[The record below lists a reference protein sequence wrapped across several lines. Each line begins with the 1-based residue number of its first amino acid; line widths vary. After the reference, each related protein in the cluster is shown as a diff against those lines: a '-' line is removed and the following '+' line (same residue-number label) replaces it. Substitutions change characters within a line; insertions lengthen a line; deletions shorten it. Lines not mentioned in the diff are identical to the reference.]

1 MGYQAPAFMVLHPAS
16 ELAIAKVTARPNVT
30 AFSDDSKRALI
41 DSRQGELASFTAT
54 GADAGVEFSYVD
66 TSIPRV
72 NRAVIPAGHN
82 LDGFSLDIISDDD
95 GPTFPSAFVRSSG
108 TVSGSGVIDRGFSI
122 ITTDE
127 DWLFQL
133 PGSAAETFTLGEFWL
148 GERKALT
155 TNDGRVAQGFVRTFE
170 HAVSEEEFGGRT
182 ASLETAPSRR
192 KFSLLIRDL
201 DPTAADFATLE
212 EVILQGRAKPF
223 WYWTPDSTDT
233 GPYLVKL
240 TGAAGRVQTSDIP
253 KTFMRYEVQ
262 LEMLEQVT

>member
-1 MGYQAPAFMVLHPAS
+1 MVLHPAS

-41 DSRQGELASFTAT
+41 DSRQGELSSFTAT
-54 GADAGVEFSYVD
+54 GTNAGVVFSFVD

-72 NRAVIPAGHN
+72 NRVVIPSGHT
-82 LDGFSLDIISDDD
+82 LDGFTLDIFSDDD
-95 GPTFPSAFVRSSG
+95 TPGFPSAVSRSSTSISG
-108 TVSGSGVIDRGFSI
+108 TGVIDLSFSI
-122 ITTDE
+122 VTTDV

-148 GERKALT
+148 GERKTLT
-155 TNDGRVAQGFVRTFE
+155 FGDGRVDPVFE
-170 HAVSEEEFGGRT
+170 RSYVHAVSDEEFGGRT
-182 ASLETAPSRR
+182 ASLETAPVRR
-192 KFSLLIRDL
+192 RFTLTIRDL
-201 DPTAADFATLE
+201 DPSGTDYATLE
-212 EVILQGRAKPF
+212 DVANAGPAKPF

-240 TGAAGRVQTSDIP
+240 VGAARRVQGSSVPLNSI
-253 KTFMRYEVQ
+253 RYEVQ